1 MKHKIIMLLVN
12 LKDGEIVEQK
22 VINMIQVH
30 LHGVNMELILQVN
43 LMMII
48 IKLLMIGLW
57 LKLVKIIKL
66 LETIGLMVEEVL
78 LLLKLKL

>member
-30 LHGVNMELILQVN
+30 LHGVKMELILQVN

-66 LETIGLMVEEVL
+66 LETIGLMAEEVL